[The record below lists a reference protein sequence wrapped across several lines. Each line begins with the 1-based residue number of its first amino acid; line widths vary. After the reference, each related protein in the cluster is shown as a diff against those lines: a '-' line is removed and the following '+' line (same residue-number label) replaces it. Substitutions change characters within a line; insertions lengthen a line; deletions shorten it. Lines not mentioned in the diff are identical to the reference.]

1 MTAAVD
7 SGSTSATMAAASVSD
22 DSAASNG
29 AIEPPDSVQAVS
41 AGLCSLAISNAHTS
55 PSKPLHSAS
64 SPAPAPALG
73 ASYPPPTSASASR
86 LADRLHYPSSGHHA
100 TSSSYSTSPAGRH
113 GRHFAMT
120 NSASVDSNLSYD
132 GLYPVP
138 ASPSMSEA
146 LTDSP
151 GSVSSIN
158 SFRRGDLADIED
170 LDLEP
175 ELETVSECDEE
186 SSSLCSLDIGVDLDS
201 DSERAS
207 SHGGDAES
215 LSNAGFPLGLAS
227 SHSARHTPH
236 RPASHGTAA
245 SDYARRKR
253 SEWLLHNYANK
264 IAARRPR
271 RIKKGR
277 ITEIVE
283 EGGECINTTVMPKQ
297 SLASSPSDWSCDV
310 SGPPLAPP
318 RSVSPSDTVPAI
330 PSPLCSCV
338 SADANPA
345 PTGLEASVE
354 TIKSDP
360 TATHLALPTAEG
372 AAAHASAMPPFAEG
386 RLAPSSVDQIDDG
399 SIETASQASPPRLS
413 RTSSRRNSS
422 PVKLRPCFRRQSSQ
436 QSAASTRESSCERDP
451 PRGRSV
457 RFSSRPPQE
466 LRTHSPVEYDR
477 KSCPVNNRL
486 SPADVEELRTM
497 KMEMGLLEA
506 RWAAV
511 AACKPKKV
519 AGTEGTTK
527 PENYNAYNAGIA
539 AMSASRER
547 TPACGAESDSTLGP
561 GSLGSAAARLR
572 QQKERERLQERQR
585 NLPHYLRNRS
595 STVSSPAESLSSEAL
610 SIRSKFGH
618 APPPPLPGT
627 PAARAASMSPS
638 RSTSVPPGQRL
649 GLEPGSAPRRLSCQ
663 SIPSSHRP
671 EIPVLTQTS
680 PSPPLSPLH
689 PRTNFDAAQADASKA
704 ADRSESRRL
713 SATSLPE
720 RGRSTLCA
728 TPGSASPWSNGPAS
742 ATSSIFSSTYFP
754 SAPPTPCASYPGGN
768 GYDSPASEFYE
779 SGSEYDMVC

>member
-1 MTAAVD
+1 MSPMVE
-7 SGSTSATMAAASVSD
+7 SRSESALVSPAAASD
-22 DSAASNG
+22 DANASSG
-29 AIEPPDSVQAVS
+29 VIEPPDSLQAVS
-41 AGLCSLAISNAHTS
+41 AGLRSLAISSSTR
-55 PSKPLHSAS
+55 PSS
-64 SPAPAPALG
+64 SSTRDAPQPALG
-73 ASYPPPTSASASR
+73 SSYPPPTSSSR
-86 LADRLHYPSSGHHA
+86 LSDRLAHSAHVSHPA
-100 TSSSYSTSPAGRH
+100 TASYSTSPASRY
-113 GRHFAMT
+113 GRHFHMS
-120 NSASVDSNLSYD
+120 NSSSVDSQLNDDAYLA
-132 GLYPVP
+132 VP
-138 ASPSMSEA
+138 ASPSMSEG

-151 GSVSSIN
+151 GSVSSMN

-186 SSSLCSLDIGVDLDS
+186 SSSLCSLDIGVDFDS

-207 SHGGDAES
+207 SHGGDNDH
-215 LSNAGFPLGLAS
+215 LSTSAYPLGASS
-227 SHSARHTPH
+227 SHSSRHVPQ
-236 RPASHGTAA
+236 RPASYGTAA

-253 SEWLLHNYANK
+253 SEWLLNNYANK

-283 EGGECINTTVMPKQ
+283 EGGDCINTTVMPKAP
-297 SLASSPSDWSCDV
+297 SASGASEWSCDV

-338 SADANPA
+338 SAEGGNPPA
-345 PTGLEASVE
+345 PSGLEESVE
-354 TIKSDP
+354 TIKADEAV
-360 TATHLALPTAEG
+360 TNATCKSSTSHQSRTHPPHDSSSNVNVEHLDAKEDLQ
-372 AAAHASAMPPFAEG
+372 
-386 RLAPSSVDQIDDG
+386 L
-399 SIETASQASPPRLS
+399 SPPRLS
-413 RTSSRRNSS
+413 RSRRNSS
-422 PVKLRPCFRRQSSQ
+422 PVKLRPCFRRQSS

-519 AGTEGTTK
+519 EGTEGTTK

-539 AMSASRER
+539 AINASRER
-547 TPACGAESDSTLGP
+547 NRACGAESDSTMGP
-561 GSLGSAAARLR
+561 GSAGSPAARLR

-585 NLPHYLRNRS
+585 NLPHYMRNRPGVAS
-595 STVSSPAESLSSEAL
+595 SSSEAL
-610 SIRSKFGH
+610 SIRNKFGQ

-627 PAARAASMSPS
+627 PAACAASMPTRAASIY
-638 RSTSVPPGQRL
+638 
-649 GLEPGSAPRRLSCQ
+649 PGS
-663 SIPSSHRP
+663 
-671 EIPVLTQTS
+671 
-680 PSPPLSPLH
+680 
-689 PRTNFDAAQADASKA
+689 
-704 ADRSESRRL
+704 
-713 SATSLPE
+713 
-720 RGRSTLCA
+720 
-728 TPGSASPWSNGPAS
+728 
-742 ATSSIFSSTYFP
+742 
-754 SAPPTPCASYPGGN
+754 N

-779 SGSEYDMVC
+779 SGSEYDMFC

>member
-1 MTAAVD
+1 MSQVAESH
-7 SGSTSATMAAASVSD
+7 SGSALVASAVGSD
-22 DSAASNG
+22 DAVASSG
-29 AIEPPDSVQAVS
+29 AIEPPDSLHAVS
-41 AGLCSLAISNAHTS
+41 AGLRSLAISSARPT
-55 PSKPLHSAS
+55 AS
-64 SPAPAPALG
+64 SIRDASHPALG
-73 ASYPPPTSASASR
+73 SSYPPPASSSR
-86 LADRLHYPSSGHHA
+86 FADRLSQSGLPHHPA
-100 TSSSYSTSPAGRH
+100 NASYSTSPASKF
-113 GRHFAMT
+113 GRHFNMP
-120 NSASVDSNLSYD
+120 NSGSVDSQLNYD
-132 GLYPVP
+132 AYLAVP
-138 ASPSMSEA
+138 ASPSMSEG

-151 GSVSSIN
+151 GSVSSMS

-186 SSSLCSLDIGVDLDS
+186 SSSLCSLDIGIDLDS

-207 SHGGDAES
+207 SHGGDNDHLPSSAF
-215 LSNAGFPLGLAS
+215 ALGLLN
-227 SHSARHTPH
+227 SHSSRHAPH

-253 SEWLLHNYANK
+253 SEWLLNNYANK

-271 RIKKGR
+271 RVKKGR
-277 ITEIVE
+277 ISEIVE
-283 EGGECINTTVMPKQ
+283 EGGECINTTVMPKAPF
-297 SLASSPSDWSCDV
+297 ASGASDWSCEV

-338 SADANPA
+338 SADSANSTAPA
-345 PTGLEASVE
+345 PLEESVE
-354 TIKSDP
+354 TIKADEVASK
-360 TATHLALPTAEG
+360 ASSAEIAALEEST
-372 AAAHASAMPPFAEG
+372 
-386 RLAPSSVDQIDDG
+386 Q
-399 SIETASQASPPRLS
+399 TASRSEPAPQAHSEVDAGTKLDPESSPPRLS
-413 RTSSRRNSS
+413 RSSSRRNSS
-422 PVKLRPCFRRQSSQ
+422 PVKLRPCFRRQSSH

-519 AGTEGTTK
+519 EGTEGTTR
-527 PENYNAYNAGIA
+527 PANPNAVNAGIA
-539 AMSASRER
+539 AINASHDR
-547 TPACGAESDSTLGP
+547 TRACGAESDSTLGP
-561 GSLGSAAARLR
+561 GSMGSPAARLR

-585 NLPHYLRNRS
+585 NLPHYLRNRPAS
-595 STVSSPAESLSSEAL
+595 SQTEPLSSEAL
-610 SIRSKFGH
+610 SMRSKFGQ

-627 PAARAASMSPS
+627 PAARASSASPS
-638 RSTSVPPGQRL
+638 RSTSAPPVNRL
-649 GLEPGSAPRRLSCQ
+649 GTADGRSPRRLSCQ
-663 SIPSSHRP
+663 SMPMSGMP
-671 EIPVLTQTS
+671 GGPAEIPMLTQTS
-680 PSPPLSPLH
+680 PSPPSSP
-689 PRTNFDAAQADASKA
+689 
-704 ADRSESRRL
+704 RS
-713 SATSLPE
+713 E
-720 RGRSTLCA
+720 RGRSGCVAAPPL
-728 TPGSASPWSNGPAS
+728 PSPWSSGSSS
-742 ATSSIFSSTYFP
+742 ATSSIYSSTYFP
-754 SAPPTPCASYPGGN
+754 SASPTPCAGYPGSN

>member
-1 MTAAVD
+1 MSQIVESRSESALTA
-7 SGSTSATMAAASVSD
+7 
-22 DSAASNG
+22 SAAGSEDTASSSS
-29 AIEPPDSVQAVS
+29 AIEPPDSLQAVS
-41 AGLCSLAISNAHTS
+41 AGLRGLAIS
-55 PSKPLHSAS
+55 S
-64 SPAPAPALG
+64 SSRPPCQSTLG
-73 ASYPPPTSASASR
+73 SSYPPPTPSSKSSDRLAHTAHIPQPASA
-86 LADRLHYPSSGHHA
+86 
-100 TSSSYSTSPAGRH
+100 SYSTSPASRY
-113 GRHFAMT
+113 GRHFPMT
-120 NSASVDSNLSYD
+120 NSSSTDSQLNYD
-132 GLYPVP
+132 AYLAVP
-138 ASPSMSEA
+138 ASPSMSEG

-151 GSVSSIN
+151 GSVSSMS

-186 SSSLCSLDIGVDLDS
+186 SSSLCSLDIGIDLDS

-207 SHGGDAES
+207 SHGGDNDH
-215 LSNAGFPLGLAS
+215 LSTSAYSLGLSA
-227 SHSARHTPH
+227 SHSSRQAHQ

-253 SEWLLHNYANK
+253 SEWLLNNYANK

-283 EGGECINTTVMPKQ
+283 EGGECINTTVMPKAPFACG
-297 SLASSPSDWSCDV
+297 ASEWSCEV

-318 RSVSPSDTVPAI
+318 RSVSPSDTVPAV

-338 SADANPA
+338 SAENGNPTA
-345 PTGLEASVE
+345 PAGLEESVK
-354 TIKSDP
+354 TIKAYEAVASARAHRTILDQSQISSQ
-360 TATHLALPTAEG
+360 AESSTSK
-372 AAAHASAMPPFAEG
+372 AHAERM
-386 RLAPSSVDQIDDG
+386 DDVK
-399 SIETASQASPPRLS
+399 EELDLSPPRLS
-413 RTSSRRNSS
+413 RSSSRRNSS
-422 PVKLRPCFRRQSSQ
+422 PVKLRPCFRQQSSQ
-436 QSAASTRESSCERDP
+436 ASTRESSCERDP

-506 RWAAV
+506 RWTAV

-519 AGTEGTTK
+519 EGTEGTTK

-539 AMSASRER
+539 AINASR
-547 TPACGAESDSTLGP
+547 ACGAESDSTTGP
-561 GSLGSAAARLR
+561 GSAGSPTARLR

-585 NLPHYLRNRS
+585 NLPHYMRNRPC
-595 STVSSPAESLSSEAL
+595 VASSEAL
-610 SIRSKFGH
+610 SIRNKFGQ

-627 PAARAASMSPS
+627 PASTRAAAATAAAAARASSMSPS
-638 RSTSVPPGQRL
+638 RSTSAPPTSR
-649 GLEPGSAPRRLSCQ
+649 SAQDARSPRRMSFQ
-663 SIPSSHRP
+663 NMPTGPS

-680 PSPPLSPLH
+680 PSPPSSP
-689 PRTNFDAAQADASKA
+689 
-704 ADRSESRRL
+704 RSSLNKQLNSSRETWSGSVGPHL
-713 SATSLPE
+713 SAE
-720 RGRSTLCA
+720 RGRPGPCA
-728 TPGSASPWSNGPAS
+728 AAPLPSPWSSGSSS
-742 ATSSIFSSTYFP
+742 ATSSIYSSTYFP
-754 SAPPTPCASYPGGN
+754 SGPSTPSCVSYPGGN

-779 SGSEYDMVC
+779 SGSEYDMIC

>member
-1 MTAAVD
+1 MSQIVESRSHSALVAPTAA
-7 SGSTSATMAAASVSD
+7 SD
-22 DSAASNG
+22 DAVASSA
-29 AIEPPDSVQAVS
+29 AIEPPDTLQAVS
-41 AGLCSLAISNAHTS
+41 AGLRSLAISST
-55 PSKPLHSAS
+55 PPSAS
-64 SPAPAPALG
+64 SIRDAPQSALG
-73 ASYPPPTSASASR
+73 SSYPPPASSSR
-86 LADRLHYPSSGHHA
+86 LAERITHSAFPPHPSNA
-100 TSSSYSTSPAGRH
+100 SYSTSPASRY
-113 GRHFAMT
+113 GRHFNMS
-120 NSASVDSNLSYD
+120 NSSSVDSQLNYD
-132 GLYPVP
+132 AYLAVP
-138 ASPSMSEA
+138 ASPSMSEG

-186 SSSLCSLDIGVDLDS
+186 SSSLCSLDIGIDLDS

-207 SHGGDAES
+207 SHGGDNDH
-215 LSNAGFPLGLAS
+215 LSGATAYTLGLS
-227 SHSARHTPH
+227 SHSSRHAPH

-253 SEWLLHNYANK
+253 SEWLLNNYANK

-271 RIKKGR
+271 RVKKGR

-283 EGGECINTTVMPKQ
+283 EGGECINTTVMPKAP
-297 SLASSPSDWSCDV
+297 SASGASDWSCDV

-318 RSVSPSDTVPAI
+318 RSVSPSDTVPAV

-338 SADANPA
+338 SADSNASTAA
-345 PTGLEASVE
+345 PTGLEESVE
-354 TIKSDP
+354 TIKADQAASKASSAIHSTLDP
-360 TATHLALPTAEG
+360 IQINANSESLAESRVGKNEDLE
-372 AAAHASAMPPFAEG
+372 
-386 RLAPSSVDQIDDG
+386 L
-399 SIETASQASPPRLS
+399 SPPRLS
-413 RTSSRRNSS
+413 RSSSRRNSS
-422 PVKLRPCFRRQSSQ
+422 PVKLRPCFRRQSSH

-519 AGTEGTTK
+519 EGTEGTTK
-527 PENYNAYNAGIA
+527 RENYNAVNAGIA
-539 AMSASRER
+539 AMNASRER
-547 TPACGAESDSTLGP
+547 SRACGAESDSTLGP
-561 GSLGSAAARLR
+561 GSMGSAAAQLR

-585 NLPHYLRNRS
+585 NLPHYLRNAS
-595 STVSSPAESLSSEAL
+595 QTEPLSSEAL
-610 SIRSKFGH
+610 SMRSKFGH
-618 APPPPLPGT
+618 APPPPLPGL
-627 PAARAASMSPS
+627 PGMAAARSASASPS
-638 RSTSVPPGQRL
+638 RSTSAPPVNRL
-649 GLEPGSAPRRLSCQ
+649 GLPDSQMPRRMSCQ
-663 SIPSSHRP
+663 SLPKSSMP
-671 EIPVLTQTS
+671 CGPGEIPVLTQTS
-680 PSPPLSPLH
+680 PSPPSSP
-689 PRTNFDAAQADASKA
+689 
-704 ADRSESRRL
+704 RS
-713 SATSLPE
+713 E
-720 RGRSTLCA
+720 RGR
-728 TPGSASPWSNGPAS
+728 PGHVAAPRLPSPWSSGSSS
-742 ATSSIFSSTYFP
+742 ATSSIYSSTYFP
-754 SAPPTPCASYPGGN
+754 SAPPTPGVSYPGSN

>member
-1 MTAAVD
+1 MSQIVESRSDSALVAPTAA
-7 SGSTSATMAAASVSD
+7 SD
-22 DSAASNG
+22 DALASSA
-29 AIEPPDSVQAVS
+29 AIEPPDTLQAVS
-41 AGLCSLAISNAHTS
+41 AGLRSLAISSARPS
-55 PSKPLHSAS
+55 PSAS
-64 SPAPAPALG
+64 SICDAPQPALG
-73 ASYPPPTSASASR
+73 SSYPPPASSSR
-86 LADRLHYPSSGHHA
+86 LAERLTHSAFPPHPSNA
-100 TSSSYSTSPAGRH
+100 SYSTSPASRY
-113 GRHFAMT
+113 GRHFNMS
-120 NSASVDSNLSYD
+120 NSSSVDSQLNFDAYLA
-132 GLYPVP
+132 VP
-138 ASPSMSEA
+138 ASPSMSEG

-207 SHGGDAES
+207 SHGGDNDH
-215 LSNAGFPLGLAS
+215 LSGTAYTLGLS
-227 SHSARHTPH
+227 SHSSRHAPH

-253 SEWLLHNYANK
+253 SEWLLNNYANK

-271 RIKKGR
+271 RVKKGR

-283 EGGECINTTVMPKQ
+283 EGGECINTTVMPKAPF
-297 SLASSPSDWSCDV
+297 ASGASDWSCDV

-318 RSVSPSDTVPAI
+318 RSVSPSDTVPAV
-330 PSPLCSCV
+330 PSPLCSRV
-338 SADANPA
+338 SADSNASTA
-345 PTGLEASVE
+345 TAGLEESVE
-354 TIKSDP
+354 TIKADEAASKTSSASHP
-360 TATHLALPTAEG
+360 TPDSIQINAIPESLAE
-372 AAAHASAMPPFAEG
+372 
-386 RLAPSSVDQIDDG
+386 SVVRRNEDL
-399 SIETASQASPPRLS
+399 ELSPPRLS
-413 RTSSRRNSS
+413 RSSSRRNSS
-422 PVKLRPCFRRQSSQ
+422 PVKLRPCFRRQSSH

-519 AGTEGTTK
+519 EGTEGTTK
-527 PENYNAYNAGIA
+527 PENYNAVNAGIA
-539 AMSASRER
+539 AMNASRER
-547 TPACGAESDSTLGP
+547 SRACGAESDSTLGP
-561 GSLGSAAARLR
+561 GSMGSAAARLR

-585 NLPHYLRNRS
+585 NLPHYLRNAS
-595 STVSSPAESLSSEAL
+595 QTEPLSSEAL
-610 SIRSKFGH
+610 SMRSKFGH
-618 APPPPLPGT
+618 APPPPLPGL
-627 PAARAASMSPS
+627 PGLPGMAAARSASASPS
-638 RSTSVPPGQRL
+638 RSTSAPPGNRL
-649 GLEPGSAPRRLSCQ
+649 GLPDSQMPRRMSCQ
-663 SIPSSHRP
+663 SLPKSSMP
-671 EIPVLTQTS
+671 CGAGEIPVLTQTS
-680 PSPPLSPLH
+680 PSPPSSP
-689 PRTNFDAAQADASKA
+689 RC
-704 ADRSESRRL
+704 
-713 SATSLPE
+713 E
-720 RGRSTLCA
+720 RGR
-728 TPGSASPWSNGPAS
+728 PGHVAAPPLPSPWSSGSSS
-742 ATSSIFSSTYFP
+742 ATSSIYSSTYFP
-754 SAPPTPCASYPGGN
+754 SAPPTPCVSYPGSN